1 MSLFDFF
8 KKINEDIEA
17 NKKQVIKNIENLNR
31 YSDNEEINNIII
43 NVMEKL
49 KYCVSQ
55 GELGFSATLDRK
67 YYDDTK
73 KTLEKYGFYVSKI
86 IKGTPETVA
95 FNIVLTAETV
105 EKNNKHREVQKIINM
120 AHEWNDNYIHT
131 QVTNVVEYLKSASKL
146 GDYSHTIL
154 VKARLYNSIERILE
168 SKGFETISLILGEDK
183 DGMKPMYILAPVH
196 SKNPNNVDDPDLQ
209 IIMKNF
215 KEYND
220 NN

>member
-131 QVTNVVEYLKSASKL
+131 QVTNVVEYLKSVSKL
-146 GDYSHTIL
+146 GDYSQTIL
-154 VKARLYNSIERILE
+154 VKTRLYNSIERVLE
-168 SKGFETISLILGEDK
+168 SKGFEVISLGGDK
-183 DGMKPMYILAPVH
+183 DGMKPMYILAHVH